1 MARHEGGRM
10 ARIHARKTRDINQI
24 KCMKDEMARLL
35 VKDKE
40 IKDRWWEHFEKLFN
54 RENEGSTLVWDNSFD
69 DTNRR
74 EENSGGRDHGGIEA
88 DEGR

>member
-40 IKDRWWEHFEKLFN
+40 IKDRW
-54 RENEGSTLVWDNSFD
+54 
-69 DTNRR
+69 
-74 EENSGGRDHGGIEA
+74 
-88 DEGR
+88 